1 MRILIIDDDE
11 QLCKNLSYQL
21 KREGMNTDTCHRGD
35 EGLLLAKKRV
45 HDLILLDRM
54 LPGADGMQVLE
65 GLREAGVE
73 TPVILVTA
81 LGEIWERVQ
90 GLDMGADDYLVKP
103 FAFEELMARIRSLQ
117 RRPRHLEL
125 GQTISFSDVS
135 FDPVSKMLSCNGNS
149 CSLSKKEGDLLEVF
163 LKSPQQVLT
172 RTVILMKVW
181 GVDTEVEDG
190 NLDNYI
196 HFLRRRLESVHS
208 MLSIKTVRGIG
219 YSLEV

>member
-11 QLCKNLSYQL
+11 QLCENLSYQL
-21 KREGMNTDTCHRGD
+21 KKKGLNTDTCHRGA
-35 EGLLLAKKRV
+35 EGLSLALEQV

-54 LPGADGMQVLE
+54 LPELDGTQILSR
-65 GLREAGVE
+65 LRKAGIQ

-81 LGEIWERVQ
+81 LGEIRERVQ

-103 FAFEELMARIRSLQ
+103 FAFEELMARIRSIQ

-125 GQTISFSDVS
+125 AQTISFRDIT
-135 FDPVSKMLSCNGNS
+135 FDPQSKMLNCNGNS
-149 CSLSKKEGDLLEVF
+149 CSLSRKEGDLLEVF
-163 LKSPQQVLT
+163 LKSPQQVIA
-172 RTVILMKVW
+172 RSVILTKVW
-181 GVDTEVEDG
+181 GIDSEVEDG

-196 HFLRRRLESVHS
+196 HFLRRRLISVHS
-208 MLSIKTVRGIG
+208 SLSIKTVRGIG